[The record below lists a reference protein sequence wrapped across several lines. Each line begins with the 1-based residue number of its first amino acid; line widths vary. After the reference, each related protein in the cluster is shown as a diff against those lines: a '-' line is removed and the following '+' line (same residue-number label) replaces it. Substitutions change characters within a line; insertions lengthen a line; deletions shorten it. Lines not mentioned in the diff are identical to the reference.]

1 MRTLVLF
8 SFDIFRER
16 RIYMRIFYY
25 LISIITANVV
35 TAAFAP
41 LNLGVFI
48 VPMGTLLIGATF
60 IFRDLVQNKY
70 GRRKTYLFIAIALIL
85 SATVSFIL
93 GDTLL
98 IVFASAIS
106 FVVAETTDTEIYT
119 RLKLPMA
126 WRVFYSGLVGGFL
139 DSVIFVVIGLSPLG
153 ANFLPWEA
161 VPAAILGQVIVKTI
175 IQGVGALILSSI
187 QSIFEN
193 RTLSNQ

>member
-1 MRTLVLF
+1 
-8 SFDIFRER
+8 
-16 RIYMRIFYY
+16 MRIFFY
-25 LISIITANVV
+25 LLSIITANVV

-41 LNLGVFI
+41 LHLGIFI

-60 IFRDLVQNKY
+60 IFRDLVQNKH
-70 GRRKTYLFIAIALIL
+70 GRRKTYLFIALALIL

-161 VPAAILGQVIVKTI
+161 VPAAILGQVIVKTT

>member
-1 MRTLVLF
+1 
-8 SFDIFRER
+8 
-16 RIYMRIFYY
+16 MRILFY
-25 LISIITANVV
+25 LISIVTANVV

-41 LNLGVFI
+41 LQFGMFI

-70 GRRKTYLFIAIALIL
+70 GRKKTYLFIFVALAF
-85 SATVSFIL
+85 SALASFML

-98 IVFASAIS
+98 IVLASAIS
-106 FVVAETTDTEIYT
+106 FVVAETADTEIYT

-126 WRVFYSGLVGGFL
+126 WRVFYSGIVGGFL

-161 VPAAILGQVIVKTI
+161 VPAAIIGQIIVKTV
-175 IQGVGALILSSI
+175 IQMIGALILNQVYVIRGKSL
-187 QSIFEN
+187 
-193 RTLSNQ
+193 LSE

>member
-1 MRTLVLF
+1 
-8 SFDIFRER
+8 
-16 RIYMRIFYY
+16 MRILFY
-25 LISIITANVV
+25 LLSIVTANVV

-41 LNLGVFI
+41 LQLGMFI

-70 GRRKTYLFIAIALIL
+70 GRAKTYLFIITALVL
-85 SATVSFIL
+85 SAVVSFML

-98 IVFASAIS
+98 IVVASALS
-106 FVVAETTDTEIYT
+106 FVVAETADTEIYT

-126 WRVFYSGLVGGFL
+126 WRVFYSGIVGGFL

-161 VPAAILGQVIVKTI
+161 VPFAILGQIIVKTI
-175 IQGVGALILSSI
+175 IQMFGALIL
-187 QSIFEN
+187 
-193 RTLSNQ
+193 NQVYVSKEKRLISE